1 MIRPVL
7 HSFSIHLTDEQAAAS
22 SKNSQKAEDACIPSL
37 PTLSDADADPCTDG
51 GENADPSVDAGES
64 AGPSTDA
71 DGDAG
76 PTTDASGNAVP
87 SIDGGVAA
95 GLSTDMSV
103 DVDEPHEGDK
113 KPPDDGM
120 KSENIK
126 EVKEGDGDAAE
137 KGEVEGETNADTAE
151 GKGGSTENDENQ
163 IEHAEQTEQVDS
175 SPLTFYQNDQKFG
188 NTMAALKAQRE
199 EGKFCDT
206 ILLAG
211 VNEFKVCTKTRLL
224 L

>member
-37 PTLSDADADPCTDG
+37 PTLSDAEADPSTDG

-76 PTTDASGNAVP
+76 PNTDASGNAVP
-87 SIDGGVAA
+87 SIDAGVAA

-103 DVDEPHEGDK
+103 DAEEPHEADK

-120 KSENIK
+120 DSENIK

-137 KGEVEGETNADTAE
+137 KGDVEGETNADSAE
-151 GKGGSTENDENQ
+151 GKGGSTDNDENQ
-163 IEHAEQTEQVDS
+163 IEHADQSEQVDS

-188 NTMAALKAQRE
+188 NIMAALKAQRE

>member
-7 HSFSIHLTDEQAAAS
+7 NSFSILFTDEQAATS
-22 SKNSQKAEDACIPSL
+22 SENSQKAEDACIPSV

-51 GENADPSVDAGES
+51 GENADPSVDAGEN

-76 PTTDASGNAVP
+76 PTTEASGNAVP
-87 SIDGGVAA
+87 SIDAGVAA
-95 GLSTDMSV
+95 GLSTDMNV
-103 DVDEPHEGDK
+103 DADEPHEGDK

-120 KSENIK
+120 DSENIK
-126 EVKEGDGDAAE
+126 EGDAGAVE
-137 KGEVEGETNADTAE
+137 KGEVEGETNADTTE
-151 GKGGSTENDENQ
+151 GEGGSTENGENQ
-163 IEHAEQTEQVDS
+163 IEATEQTEQVDS